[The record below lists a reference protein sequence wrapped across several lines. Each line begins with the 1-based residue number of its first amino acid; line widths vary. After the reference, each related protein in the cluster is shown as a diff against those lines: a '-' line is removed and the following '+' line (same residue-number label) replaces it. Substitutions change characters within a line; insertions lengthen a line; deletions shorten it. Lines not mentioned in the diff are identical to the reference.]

1 MTGRALI
8 MWILENGAE
17 DVQFEVQYR
26 DYGGEYEGTDQDLY
40 LQEDVGK
47 TDSGWQY
54 KRILL

>member
-8 MWILENGAE
+8 MWILENKAE

-26 DYGGEYEGTDQDLY
+26 DYGGEYEGTDKDLY